1 MAGVLWRP
9 VGNREMNILV
19 IPSWYPSQKHPLGGI
34 FCREQA
40 EALATCSDCRII
52 VADWGQNDG
61 ALPLSHPLDLL
72 QALWWRAGARRQ
84 IRPRNERFFEVFEP
98 TLIWSPKLP
107 GGGNKRIYQALRR
120 IYSDA
125 VKMFGNIDLIH
136 AHVSHPG
143 GYLAGLLSAE
153 TGVPYV
159 LTEHWGQ
166 FPGPLLNGRPRPEI
180 EAAMKGARAVLAVSH
195 PAAEKIKAFGYR
207 RVRVIPN
214 LVAENYFV
222 PRPPSAGVFQ
232 FFSMGGIK
240 FQKGF
245 DVLLRAIAH
254 WSPRPDEVEFIIGG
268 EGEQKQEYQILAE
281 SLGIAGLIRWVG
293 AIPRAEAP
301 SYFQNCHAFVLPSRH
316 ESFGV
321 VFAEAIACG
330 RPIIATSSGGP
341 EDIVNEINGL
351 LVPVGD
357 VAALVTAM
365 KSVRD
370 NYQRYDAA
378 AIREDFMKRFSRP
391 AVVAQIRDLYAEVL
405 ERN

>member
-1 MAGVLWRP
+1 
-9 VGNREMNILV
+9 MNILV
-19 IPSWYPSQKHPLGGI
+19 IPSWYPSQKQPLGGI

-40 EALATCSDCRII
+40 EALASCSDCNVI
-52 VADWGQNDG
+52 VCDWGQGDG
-61 ALPLSHPLDLL
+61 TLPIRHPLASLRGL
-72 QALWWRAGARRQ
+72 RWRIFAQREIRHRRPQ
-84 IRPRNERFFEVFEP
+84 LYEYFEP
-98 TLIWSPKLP
+98 TVIWSPRLC
-107 GGGNKRIYQALRR
+107 GGGDRQILSAIRR
-120 IYSDA
+120 VYSAA
-125 VKMFGNIDLIH
+125 VENFGKIDLIH

-143 GYLAGLLSAE
+143 GYLANLLSAE
-153 TGVPYV
+153 IGVPYV
-159 LTEHWGQ
+159 LTEHWSQ
-166 FPGPLLNGRPRPEI
+166 FPGPLVNSRPRHEI
-180 EAAMKGARAVLAVSH
+180 EAAMRGASAVIAVSR
-195 PAAEKIKAFGYR
+195 PAATKIKSFGYQ

-214 LVAENYFV
+214 LVDENHFV
-222 PRPPSAGVFQ
+222 SKSPPTGAFR

-240 FQKGF
+240 DQKGF
-245 DVLLRAIAH
+245 DVLLRAIAQ
-254 WSPRPDEVEFIIGG
+254 WSPRPDAVEFVIGG
-268 EGEQKQEYQILAE
+268 EGEQKKEYQILAE

-293 AIPRAEAP
+293 AISRAEAP

-330 RPIIATSSGGP
+330 RPIIATFSGGP
-341 EDIVNEINGL
+341 EDIVNEYNGL

-391 AVVAQIRDLYAEVL
+391 AVVSQIRGLYAEVL
-405 ERN
+405 KLV